1 MLRLFSRHSRRPA
14 ATAAVTAPQASQPR
28 PAAVEQLEGRTL
40 FALPAHVT
48 SITTDNRG
56 EVIMNTDRSLNPA
69 TITTASVLVF
79 TYGADG
85 LPLTA
90 DDVKQSIKVTYT
102 ESNRQ
107 LRIRTL
113 GLAAGTNYWVKLSA

>member
-1 MLRLFSRHSRRPA
+1 MLRLFARRSRRNRTVQDT
-14 ATAAVTAPQASQPR
+14 TAIHASR
-28 PAAVEQLEGRTL
+28 RAAVEQLEGRTL

-48 SITTDNRG
+48 SITSDNRG

-85 LPLTA
+85 LAA
-90 DDVKQSIKVTYT
+90 DAGRHQAEHQGLVH
-102 ESNRQ
+102 
-107 LRIRTL
+107 RIEPSAPHPHARAGRRARTT
-113 GLAAGTNYWVKLSA
+113 G